1 MRPALNE
8 RRIFPLFALSP
19 GAASI
24 SQARPSIVKRA
35 AGPCSTKRSAQALPL
50 KAIKT
55 SGAQMIAR
63 TPKSKESSPTAP
75 DTQDGGARRLSR
87 RNLFGAGAGA
97 AAAIVAGPGL
107 AQEGDN
113 LPPSIPEW
121 QREPGDETLSQ
132 PYGKPSKFEANVVRR
147 YREGLPEPP
156 TRLSSFS
163 LTPLQNLRGI
173 ITPNGLHYERHH
185 GGIPTIDP
193 SEHRLMVHGLVE
205 RPLIFSMNDITRF
218 PSVSRI
224 HFLECS
230 GNTQNWGAP
239 RSEQTVQDTHGL
251 LSCSEWTGV
260 PLATVLGEAGVKPQ
274 AKWMLAEGADAAAM
288 TRSIPIEKAL
298 DDALLAYAQNGE
310 RLRPE
315 QGYPL
320 RLLLP
325 GYEGNTSVKW
335 LRRLKLGAEPFQT
348 REETSKYTLL
358 MPDGGAR
365 QFNFV
370 MEAKSVITFP
380 SGGARLGAP
389 GFYEIS
395 GLAWSG
401 AGRVARVEVSTDKGA
416 SWRDAAL
423 QEPVM
428 SKCLTR
434 FRAPW
439 DWDGAPSTLASRVTD
454 ETGYVQPTHEA
465 LLKVRDV
472 RSYYHYNA
480 IQSWSVAAG
489 GAVTN
494 AG

>member
-1 MRPALNE
+1 VAGSSIDVPATPANE
-8 RRIFPLFALSP
+8 DAMS
-19 GAASI
+19 S
-24 SQARPSIVKRA
+24 
-35 AGPCSTKRSAQALPL
+35 
-50 KAIKT
+50 
-55 SGAQMIAR
+55 R
-63 TPKSKESSPTAP
+63 TPKSAEPSAKTRL
-75 DTQDGGARRLSR
+75 DGAARRLTR
-87 RNLFGAGAGA
+87 RGLLEAGAGVA
-97 AAAIVAGPGL
+97 AAAVVSSPAL
-107 AQEGDN
+107 AQDGDN
-113 LPPSIPEW
+113 LPPSVPEW
-121 QREPGDETLSQ
+121 QLQPGEETLSQ
-132 PYGKPSKFEANVVRR
+132 PYGRPSKFEANVVRR
-147 YREGLPEPP
+147 YRQGLPEPP

-163 LTPLQNLRGI
+163 LTPLQDLCGI

-185 GGIPTIDP
+185 AGVPTIDP
-193 SEHRLMVHGLVE
+193 AEHRLMVHGLVE
-205 RPLIFSMNDITRF
+205 RPLIFSMDDVTRF
-218 PSVSRI
+218 PSVSRV

-239 RSEQTVQDTHGL
+239 KAELTAQDTHGL
-251 LSCSEWTGV
+251 VSCCEWTGV
-260 PLATVLGEAGVKPQ
+260 PLATVLAEAGVKPE

-325 GYEGNTSVKW
+325 GYEGNTNVKW

-358 MPDGGAR
+358 MPDGVAR
-365 QFNFV
+365 QFDFV

-380 SGGARLGAP
+380 SGGQRLGGP

-401 AGRVARVEVSTDKGA
+401 MGKVTRVEVSTDGAA
-416 SWRDAAL
+416 SWRDAML
-423 QEPVM
+423 QKPVM

-434 FRAPW
+434 FRSPW
-439 DWDGAPSTLASRVTD
+439 RWDGGLATLASRVTD
-454 ETGYVQPTHEA
+454 ETGYVQPSREA

-480 IQSWSVAAG
+480 IQNWSVAAG
-489 GAVTN
+489 GVVTN